1 MAPDMAGI
9 NPFDFST
16 YRLPLAPLV
25 ASAVLSVDRPSLRDN
40 TALAERIAAAAQRQ
54 GGFKEVR
61 LSLETARR
69 LNMGFFQRN
78 GPLWVALCEEDGLCR
93 VVEVRSME
101 RAGPVYGLAVD
112 LGSTT
117 LVLALVD
124 LEKAA
129 IVQEV
134 SLTNPQTE
142 HGLDILTRIHFAD
155 KTAGHDKMVEL
166 LRDGIKEGTDR
177 LCAAAKIGPH
187 QILAAALAGNTTM
200 THFCLGLPTASLVRE
215 PYVPIVN
222 RPRDLTAADLDLGLC
237 PSAPLFILPN
247 KGSYFGGDLMAG
259 LVTADF
265 NRSEEVCLLMDVG
278 TNAEVVLGQ
287 QDWLIGA
294 AGAAGPALEGGVAAM
309 GMTAGPGAID
319 RVRIDRTT
327 RAVSYTTLSGLP
339 PRGICGSGLIDL
351 LAEMYLS
358 GIVDYRGRL
367 TLSET
372 DGRWT
377 RTDEGA
383 AFVVAPGEETAT
395 GEPILLSEVEIDILI
410 RSKAA
415 MYTILETVLLSV
427 GMTFD
432 QVARFYVAGT
442 FGQYIDPRLAVA
454 VGMLP
459 DIPLSRYVA
468 LGNSSLTGAVLA
480 LLSAEARAG
489 ALSAWQR
496 LTYLELNVNQ
506 DLMNRFSA
514 ARFIPHTYRE
524 RFPSV
529 GTLIR

>member
-1 MAPDMAGI
+1 MSGTH
-9 NPFDFST
+9 PFDFSSF
-16 YRLPLAPLV
+16 RLPLTPLV
-25 ASAVLSVDRPSLRDN
+25 TSRLLPVERPSLRDN
-40 TALAERIAAAAQRQ
+40 TALAERLVAAVRKQ
-54 GGFKEVR
+54 GGFEEVS

-69 LNMGFFQRN
+69 LNMGLFQSE
-78 GPLWVALCEEDGLCR
+78 GPLWAALSDEDGLGR
-93 VVEVRSME
+93 VVEVRPGE
-101 RAGPVYGLAVD
+101 LAGPVYGLAVD

-124 LEKAA
+124 LEKAG

-155 KTAGHDKMVEL
+155 KSGGHEKMAQL
-166 LRDGIKEGTDR
+166 LRAGINEGTAR
-177 LCAAAKIGPH
+177 LCAAADIRPS

-200 THFCLGLPTASLVRE
+200 THFCLGLPTSSLVRE

-222 RPRDLTAADLDLGLC
+222 RPQNLVAADLNLDLC

-265 NRSEEVCLLMDVG
+265 NRSEEVCLLVDVG

-287 QDWLIGA
+287 RDWLIGA

-309 GMTAGPGAID
+309 GMTAAPGAID

-358 GIVDYRGRL
+358 GIIDYRGRL

-372 DGRWT
+372 DER
-377 RTDEGA
+377 RVMTDEGA
-383 AFVVAPGEETAT
+383 AFVVAPAGETAA
-395 GEPILLSEVEIDILI
+395 GEPILLSEVEIDILT

-442 FGQYIDPRLAVA
+442 FGQYIDPRRAVA

-459 DIPLSRYVA
+459 DIPLSRYVP

-489 ALSAWQR
+489 ALAAWQR

-506 DLMNRFSA
+506 DLMNRFSS